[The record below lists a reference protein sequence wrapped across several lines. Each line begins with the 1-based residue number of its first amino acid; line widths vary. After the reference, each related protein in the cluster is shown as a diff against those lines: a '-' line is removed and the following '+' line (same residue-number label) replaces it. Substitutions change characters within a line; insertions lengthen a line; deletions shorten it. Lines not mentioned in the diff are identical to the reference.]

1 MKRMSIVVTVVLAV
15 LMGCS
20 RMSEQELLSKADA
33 AMKLNKPEEA
43 IVYYQDMVNLYPKSE
58 KAPEVLFA
66 LGSLYKGAKNDIPR
80 ALGVFQKIVDEY
92 PTYEKSPQVLF
103 LIGFI
108 YNNELKDI
116 EKARATYERFLK
128 QYGTHEL
135 AKHAQYELDNLG
147 KDPNTLL
154 PPQNVSK

>member
-1 MKRMSIVVTVVLAV
+1 MKRMTIYMIAFLAIF
-15 LMGCS
+15 MGCS
-20 RMSEQELLSKADA
+20 RMSEEELLSKAEA

-58 KAPEVLFA
+58 KTPEALFA
-66 LGSLYKGAKNDIPR
+66 LGSLYKGVKNDIPR
-80 ALGVFQKIVDEY
+80 ALGVFNKIVDEY
-92 PTYEKSPQVLF
+92 PTYEKAPQVLF

-108 YNNELKDI
+108 YNNELKDM

-128 QYGTHEL
+128 QYGSHEL
-135 AKHAQYELDNLG
+135 AKHAQYELENLG

-154 PPQNVSK
+154 PPQNVTK